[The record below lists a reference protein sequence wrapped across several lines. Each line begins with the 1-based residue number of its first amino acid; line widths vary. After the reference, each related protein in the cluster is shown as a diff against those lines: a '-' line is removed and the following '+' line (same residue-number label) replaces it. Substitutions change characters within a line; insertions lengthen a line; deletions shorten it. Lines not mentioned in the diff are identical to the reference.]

1 MFLTSY
7 SSNLRPNKLE
17 NKINNTQLSNITNKK
32 LILIKK
38 NNRLASCFFQNAR
51 NLILLN
57 QIIRQAQGK
66 SIGLTAA
73 QDFIYFFFLKCKT
86 TV

>member
-1 MFLTSY
+1 M
-7 SSNLRPNKLE
+7 
-17 NKINNTQLSNITNKK
+17 
-32 LILIKK
+32 
-38 NNRLASCFFQNAR
+38 FFQNAR

-57 QIIRQAQGK
+57 QIIRQAQDK

>member
-1 MFLTSY
+1 MAVYLFTAIQKNNIHFKLQIHFNTMFLTSY

-38 NNRLASCFFQNAR
+38 
-51 NLILLN
+51 
-57 QIIRQAQGK
+57 K
-66 SIGLTAA
+66 
-73 QDFIYFFFLKCKT
+73 
-86 TV
+86 

>member
-38 NNRLASCFFQNAR
+38 KITDQLHVFFQNAR

-57 QIIRQAQGK
+57 QIIRQAQDK

-73 QDFIYFFFLKCKT
+73 QDFI
-86 TV
+86 